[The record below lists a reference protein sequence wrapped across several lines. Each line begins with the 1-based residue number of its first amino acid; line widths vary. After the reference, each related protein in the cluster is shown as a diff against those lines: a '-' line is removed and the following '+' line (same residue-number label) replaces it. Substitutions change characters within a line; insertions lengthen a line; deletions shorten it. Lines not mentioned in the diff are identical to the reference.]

1 MKYVKNVERALIA
14 TGVALVISGG
24 AASAVILTTS
34 ANAATAQPGT
44 GVQLAAQIGSNPGAL
59 LDNGPKGG
67 GADLLTAAATYIGIP
82 AADLRT
88 QLATGKSLTDIAV
101 ANGKTRDGLVA
112 ALVAASQ
119 TAISTYVDQKGTAN
133 PVGPGAGRPG
143 KGGPGG
149 ERGVAGDPEQAA
161 ATYLGTTPADLE
173 TKTDAGQTLAAIAAA
188 TPGKSRDGLI
198 QALVADATTKIEAAK
213 TAGTITAAQATQLET
228 GLADRMTTLVDAV
241 EPAGGAPH
249 R

>member
-34 ANAATAQPGT
+34 ANAATAQPGNR
-44 GVQLAAQIGSNPGAL
+44 VQLAAQIGSNPGTL
-59 LDNGPKGG
+59 LDNGPKR

-82 AADLRT
+82 AADLKT
-88 QLATGKSLTDIAV
+88 QLATGKSLTDIAL

-119 TAISTYVDQKGTAN
+119 QAISTYVDQKGTAN
-133 PVGPGAGRPG
+133 PGGPGLGGPG
-143 KGGPGG
+143 KRGPGG
-149 ERGVAGDPEQAA
+149 ERGVAGDPEQTA
-161 ATYLGTTPADLE
+161 ATYLGVTLADLE
-173 TKTDAGQTLAAIAAA
+173 TKTEAGQSLAAIAAA

-213 TAGTITAAQATQLET
+213 AAGTITAAQATQQET
-228 GLADRMTTLVDAV
+228 GLADRMTKLVDSL

>member
-1 MKYVKNVERALIA
+1 MKNVERALIA

-24 AASAVILTTS
+24 AASAVILAGS
-34 ANAATAQPGT
+34 ANAATARPGT
-44 GVQLAAQIGSNPGAL
+44 SVQLAAQIGTNPGAL
-59 LDNGPKGG
+59 LDNGPKG

-133 PVGPGAGRPG
+133 PVGPGGGRAG

-161 ATYLGTTPADLE
+161 ATYLGATLADLE

-228 GLADRMTTLVDAV
+228 GLLDRTTKLVDAV
-241 EPAGGAPH
+241 EPAAGGPH